1 MSTCMLNM
9 EHIVKLRNTSKELVD
24 FVLHS
29 TRLQDRTGKCY
40 AVYYKDTVEEL
51 GVCNQTF
58 YNNLRQAE
66 ALGILKIYWDEMKTS
81 QDDWDYRLINSNIQ
95 FSDSGEASM
104 RYLNT
109 NVDFLYTGE
118 FKELKLNEK
127 ILILYLLALK
137 DLRDGKEKILTF
149 KRLLQYAG
157 IKHISLLMRYLE
169 SLKKFF
175 KIIIKEGHIIIGLL
189 PRLMVGRNSS
199 NLLCKTTANKLHARH
214 LINNIICRKTGT
226 YRDSEDPDYE
236 RELDK
241 TAELLV
247 KYYKNSFDLV
257 FEEIYKACDR
267 HKLLIAD
274 YISDNIIARM
284 AANKRQK

>member
-58 YNNLRQAE
+58 YNNMRQAE
-66 ALGILKIYWDEMKTS
+66 ELGIIKIYWDEIKTN
-81 QDDWDYRLINSNIQ
+81 QDDWDYRFIDNDIQ

-109 NVDFLYTGE
+109 NVDFLYTNE
-118 FKELKLNEK
+118 FKELRLNEK
-127 ILILYLLALK
+127 ILALFLLALK
-137 DLRDGKEKILTF
+137 DLRVGKEKILTF
-149 KRLLQYAG
+149 KKLLEYAG
-157 IKHISLLMRYLE
+157 IKHISLLMVYLKN
-169 SLKKFF
+169 LRKFF
-175 KIIIKEGHIIIGLL
+175 KIVIKDGYIIIELL
-189 PRLMVGRNSS
+189 PGMLMNEHS
-199 NLLCKTTANKLHARH
+199 ANNLHAKH
-214 LINNIICRKTGT
+214 LIHNIICRKTST
-226 YRDSEDPDYE
+226 YRDLNDPDYE
-236 RELDK
+236 RELNK
-241 TAELLV
+241 TAELLIIH
-247 KYYKNSFDLV
+247 YKNNCDLV
-257 FEEIYKACDR
+257 IEEIYKACSKY
-267 HKLLIAD
+267 KLLIAG
-274 YISDNIIARM
+274 YIKDNIIDHM